1 MYLYGLGKDGTF
13 LLIKRRDVFGWKV
26 CGWCFSLDVGV
37 ITASVQGLRENMFLK
52 SETHNLFLQLPQ
64 YLSLRGK
71 GGRGRQ
77 RKVKDC
83 CPSLCLIAVQGVSF
97 SRTFLGNRVNLSKHV
112 CHKEWHRNISNMGKV
127 GFFQYGGNRLS
138 PS

>member
-64 YLSLRGK
+64 YLSLRGRE
-71 GGRGRQ
+71 GGRERGIEGRGGGGQ
-77 RKVKDC
+77 EGEAHYINRKLRHIPHWRPFK
-83 CPSLCLIAVQGVSF
+83 G
-97 SRTFLGNRVNLSKHV
+97 
-112 CHKEWHRNISNMGKV
+112 ERNHSGIWTAEL
-127 GFFQYGGNRLS
+127 QY
-138 PS
+138 